1 MVAYRLYR
9 MGAIDQDIWR
19 RLSTAF
25 RDRWLQGR
33 HRRRERARDQ
43 EGGPNF
49 YVVRGHR
56 VGGALL
62 ALVGRM
68 ITAGALTTSKA
79 GKVLG
84 VKAKQVQALLEV
96 SERGGARRPV

>member
-9 MGAIDQDIWR
+9 AGAIGQDIWWD
-19 RLSTAF
+19 LSTAF
-25 RDRWLQGR
+25 RDKWLRER
-33 HRRRERARDQ
+33 HRQREKARDQ

-56 VGGALL
+56 VGRALL
-62 ALVGRM
+62 DLVGRM
-68 ITAGALTTSKA
+68 VAAGALTTSKA

-84 VKAKQVQALLEV
+84 VKAKQVQVLLEA
-96 SERGGARRPV
+96 SERGGARRPA